1 MFKRS
6 LQLFKATWGVLRVDK
21 TLALFPVLSALATL
35 VVIASFALPVWAS
48 RSTDAA
54 GHTSVSVP
62 GWVLIGIGYL
72 VLSYVTIFF
81 NAGLVIAANERL
93 TGTGPG
99 TLASGFRGAG
109 AKAGAIAP
117 WALVSAT
124 VSVVL
129 RQLEQRAGIVGRLVI
144 GLVGIAWALVTYL
157 VVPILVL
164 EGVGTIDA
172 IKRSAAMFKRTWGE
186 NMVGNLGLGLVTFL
200 AMLVGF
206 ALIGGGAALGAAAD
220 NAVVAAP
227 LVVIGVIWVAVVIAG
242 SAALGGIY
250 RVALYRYAADG
261 VTPAAFGD
269 IDLAQAFRPRRNTRG
284 TGGSGGTGGFAG

>member
-1 MFKRS
+1 MFRRS

-21 TLALFPVLSALATL
+21 SLALFPVLSALATL
-35 VVIASFALPVWAS
+35 VVMASFALPVWAS
-48 RSTDAA
+48 RTTDAS
-54 GHTSVSVP
+54 GHASISGP
-62 GWVLIGIGYL
+62 GWLLIGLGYL

-81 NAGLVIAANERL
+81 NAGLVVAANERL

-99 TLASGFRGAG
+99 TLASGFRGAV

-117 WALVSAT
+117 WALLSAT

-129 RQLEQRAGIVGRLVI
+129 RQLEQRAGLVGRLVI
-144 GLVGIAWALVTYL
+144 GFVGVAWALVTYL

-164 EGVGTIDA
+164 EGVGTVDA
-172 IKRSAAMFKRTWGE
+172 IKRSASMFKRTWGE

-200 AMLVGF
+200 AMLAGLAF
-206 ALIGGGAALGAAAD
+206 IGVGAALGTASDSILAAVPF
-220 NAVVAAP
+220 VV
-227 LVVIGVIWVAVVIAG
+227 VGVIWIAVVVAG

-261 VTPAAFGD
+261 VTPAALGD
-269 IDLAQAFRPRRNTRG
+269 IDLSQAFRPRRVPL
-284 TGGSGGTGGFAG
+284 GGGGFTG

>member
-35 VVIASFALPVWAS
+35 VVIASFALPVWVS

-62 GWVLIGIGYL
+62 GWLLIGIGYL

-81 NAGLVIAANERL
+81 NAGLVIAANQRL

-99 TLASGFRGAG
+99 TLASGFRGAA

-200 AMLVGF
+200 AVLVGF
-206 ALIGGGAALGAAAD
+206 AFIGGGAALGAAAD
-220 NAVVAAP
+220 NALVAAP
-227 LVVIGVIWVAVVIAG
+227 FVMVGIIWVAVVIAG

-269 IDLAQAFRPRRNTRG
+269 IDLAQAFRPRRTSRG
-284 TGGSGGTGGFAG
+284 TGGTGGFAG

>member
-21 TLALFPVLSALATL
+21 SLALFPVLSALATL

-62 GWVLIGIGYL
+62 GWVLIAIGYL
-72 VLSYVTIFF
+72 VLSYITIFF
-81 NAGLVIAANERL
+81 NAGLVVAANERL

-99 TLASGFRGAG
+99 TLASGFRGAA

-117 WALVSAT
+117 WAVVSAT

-129 RQLEQRAGIVGRLVI
+129 RQLEQRAGLVGRLVI

-164 EGVGTIDA
+164 EGVGTVDA
-172 IKRSAAMFKRTWGE
+172 VKRSASMFKRTWGE

-206 ALIGGGAALGAAAD
+206 ALIGGGAA
-220 NAVVAAP
+220 AP
-227 LVVIGVIWVAVVIAG
+227 LVLIGVVWVAVVIAG
-242 SAALGGIY
+242 SAALGGIF

-261 VTPAAFGD
+261 VTPVAFGD
-269 IDLAQAFRPRRNTRG
+269 IDLAQAFRPRRTSRG
-284 TGGSGGTGGFAG
+284 TGSTGGFAG